1 MSTNPSAM
9 PEKTRTEDLP
19 LISVIVPVYKVER
32 YVDRCI
38 QSIVDQ
44 TYRNLEIIL
53 VDDGSPDRCPQIC
66 DSFAQKDDR
75 VFVIHKH
82 NGGLS
87 SARNAGLEKA
97 HGAFIGFVDSDDY
110 IASDMYESMLTN
122 LQKEDADIA
131 FTSSA
136 HVYEDGSI
144 STKHLV
150 QGQYLVLNTEEAF
163 KYINL
168 PGYFGI
174 AAWDKLVKRELLN
187 EICFP
192 ENVVRD
198 EDYGFSYKL
207 LDRARKIVYDSTPKY
222 YYRQSQGTLSNAVSS
237 VSSFA
242 ADQALEMV
250 NLVRKKYPNALP
262 FALYGC
268 LLVMMGIWDQVIAA
282 NNTELPNWKLF
293 RKQMITYIVNNQ
305 NIIFSSVQIGKI
317 RKIQI
322 MLLKKSPAV
331 YKTVFKF
338 YKKLH
343 PRRIG

>member
-1 MSTNPSAM
+1 MM
-9 PEKTRTEDLP
+9 VL
-19 LISVIVPVYKVER
+19 
-32 YVDRCI
+32 
-38 QSIVDQ
+38 
-44 TYRNLEIIL
+44 
-53 VDDGSPDRCPQIC
+53 QIDAHKYATLC
-66 DSFAQKDDR
+66 AKDDR

-87 SARNAGLEKA
+87 SARNAGLERA

-198 EDYGFSYKL
+198 EDYGFRTNCS
-207 LDRARKIVYDSTPKY
+207 
-222 YYRQSQGTLSNAVSS
+222 
-237 VSSFA
+237 
-242 ADQALEMV
+242 
-250 NLVRKKYPNALP
+250 
-262 FALYGC
+262 
-268 LLVMMGIWDQVIAA
+268 
-282 NNTELPNWKLF
+282 TELEN
-293 RKQMITYIVNNQ
+293 
-305 NIIFSSVQIGKI
+305 SI
-317 RKIQI
+317 RFDSEI
-322 MLLKKSPAV
+322 LL
-331 YKTVFKF
+331 
-338 YKKLH
+338 
-343 PRRIG
+343 

>member
-1 MSTNPSAM
+1 MSANPSAM

-32 YVDRCI
+32 YLDRCI

-110 IASDMYESMLTN
+110 IASDMYESLLTN

-144 STKHLV
+144 STKHFV

-168 PGYFGI
+168 PGFFGI
-174 AAWDKLVKRELLN
+174 ACLLYTS
-187 EICFP
+187 
-192 ENVVRD
+192 D
-198 EDYGFSYKL
+198 
-207 LDRARKIVYDSTPKY
+207 
-222 YYRQSQGTLSNAVSS
+222 
-237 VSSFA
+237 A
-242 ADQALEMV
+242 ADE
-250 NLVRKKYPNALP
+250 
-262 FALYGC
+262 
-268 LLVMMGIWDQVIAA
+268 
-282 NNTELPNWKLF
+282 
-293 RKQMITYIVNNQ
+293 
-305 NIIFSSVQIGKI
+305 
-317 RKIQI
+317 
-322 MLLKKSPAV
+322 
-331 YKTVFKF
+331 
-338 YKKLH
+338 
-343 PRRIG
+343 